1 MSEEPAGAVV
11 LRDLCVRFGSRE
23 VLTDMSYVFPT
34 STVTAILGPNG
45 AGKTTLLRTIIG
57 VVQPRKGEVLVMSRP
72 AGSLEAKAKIGYLA
86 EQPGLYERLTAMDN
100 LLFHAKLRGFQGDG
114 FREEA
119 SSLLRKFGLEGYEK
133 VGVSKFSKGMKQR
146 LALARTA
153 MGSPPVLLLDEPTS
167 GLDPDGSEL
176 AIRSIREAARGG
188 ASVLMTTHNAYL
200 ARRVADSVLLIRN
213 GEVASSGSF
222 DDVLRPYGRVRV
234 KLLSPVD
241 AASVRSALSGY
252 VVDAA
257 EDGPVG
263 EFLVRVPEKADVPL
277 MMKALLD
284 GGLRPVSVEPG
295 EVTYEGGG
303 K

>member
-1 MSEEPAGAVV
+1 LSEEPDGAVV
-11 LRDLCVRFGSRE
+11 LRDLCVTFGSRE
-23 VLTDMSYVFPT
+23 VLTDMSYIFPT

-86 EQPGLYERLTAMDN
+86 EQPGLYERLTALDN

-119 SSLLRKFGLEGYEK
+119 SSLLRKYGLEGYEK

-153 MGSPPVLLLDEPTS
+153 MGNPPVLLLDEPTS

-176 AIRSIREAARGG
+176 AMRSIREAARGG

-200 ARRVADSVLLIRN
+200 ARRVADSVLLIKE
-213 GEVASSGSF
+213 GEVSSSGTF
-222 DDVLRPYGRVRV
+222 DEVLRPYGRVRV
-234 KLLSPVD
+234 KLLAPVD
-241 AASVRSALSGY
+241 PSEVQSALARYAVEVLGP
-252 VVDAA
+252 
-257 EDGPVG
+257 GPVV
-263 EFLVRVPEKADVPL
+263 EFLVRVEGKAEVPIL
-277 MMKALLD
+277 IKAMLD

-295 EVTYEGGG
+295 EITYERGGR
-303 K
+303 